1 MDTGRNELRIHRE
14 KSGKKKE
21 MRKAENKEGR
31 MYRERTYR
39 SKRRQELKKGR
50 KEGGEAKKGSV
61 RAVHGNVARYWKMIT
76 KQASIIQQGNQG
88 GHALLIYARA
98 VNQICRF

>member
-1 MDTGRNELRIHRE
+1 MHEGRGKERE
-14 KSGKKKE
+14 HMKRS
-21 MRKAENKEGR
+21 EGR
-31 MYRERTYR
+31 MYIERTYR
-39 SKRRQELKKGR
+39 SKRRQEMKKGR

-88 GHALLIYARA
+88 GHALLIYASA